1 MLGPC
6 FGFIVALVV
15 GDLDART
22 TPWPTYASCA
32 QDMMPVGRPP
42 RRFPLL
48 GELPPDTE
56 REPWRPNWR
65 HCIVTKDLRYGD
77 TLFDPEIFGTR
88 DLWHGTISLDLE
100 ELLKVQKFIPLLRDC
115 EKFSQC
121 LSDRDEGKVKHCYW
135 PRSLRQYDASSKDP
149 G

>member
-6 FGFIVALVV
+6 FVFIVALVV

-42 RRFPLL
+42 QRFPLL

-56 REPWRPNWR
+56 REPLEAQLAALHCHQRPSLWR
-65 HCIVTKDLRYGD
+65 HAL
-77 TLFDPEIFGTR
+77 
-88 DLWHGTISLDLE
+88 
-100 ELLKVQKFIPLLRDC
+100 
-115 EKFSQC
+115 
-121 LSDRDEGKVKHCYW
+121 
-135 PRSLRQYDASSKDP
+135 
-149 G
+149 